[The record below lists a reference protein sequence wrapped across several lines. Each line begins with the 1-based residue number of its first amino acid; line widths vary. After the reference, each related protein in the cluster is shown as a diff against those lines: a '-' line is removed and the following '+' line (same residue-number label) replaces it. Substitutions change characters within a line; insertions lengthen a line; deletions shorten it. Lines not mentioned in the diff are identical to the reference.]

1 MATTIKSLTENQ
13 IRALRHEALTA
24 SDYDM
29 AAICDLAIAGSI
41 DMDDYT
47 AVSPSGERKIRGMS
61 QADAYAEVVRAI
73 NNTEAQG

>member
-1 MATTIKSLTENQ
+1 MSSCRATNANQ